1 MRNERLVRAFDS
13 IAAGEETKSRVW
25 EKACQKQQKNRTG
38 RNLAFSLFAAAAV
51 FCLIFFGSPLLRT
64 DKEDDLF
71 TITAYAL
78 SEGEDGSIR
87 LAEADMVDDR
97 PAYWGGLI
105 DNEEKTIYVGLDF
118 KCEGADLA
126 SVEVFTD
133 SGFFAQQYVGDP
145 FRQDADQADLLF
157 VGPEGHL
164 VLAGPEFERI
174 GAALNFDRESL
185 DDHLFF
191 WGTTYEVPDGEDS
204 AFYAPQFPE
213 ELRFRAK
220 ATLIDGET
228 VEQDIIIDLSGIS
241 SIVSYAT
248 PEEIAAEEQR
258 MAEHQ
263 QLMDL
268 IPMEECVLDEAHT
281 QHGLTFGDSFEYP
294 GAGPEYNW
302 VFTINEETP
311 RLLESF
317 GGALRIS
324 AYLPTDGSDGHYVTL
339 NNDGDG
345 TFSVIIHIVPGEVIM
360 RYYDGGDAYQGT
372 VYTQSEA
379 MEEVELSDIGITLFL
394 PGDWKGR
401 YGVDPPG
408 KSYYDFYS
416 VYSTEVREAFSR
428 ESGREDA
435 GGVLFF
441 IKKWG
446 QPLSRAEWQD
456 PSGQWNYAQ
465 NRYIKATE
473 DGTYLLY
480 YASDVQYTPETEDE
494 YRQMYDEIDRVFFW

>member
-1 MRNERLVRAFDS
+1 MKNDKIISAFDS
-13 IAAGEETKSRVW
+13 VTADEETKSRVW
-25 EKACQKQQKNRTG
+25 AKACQKQQRSDIG
-38 RNLAFSLFAAAAV
+38 RKLVFSVLAAAAV
-51 FCLIFFGSPLLRT
+51 FCLVFFGGSLLNGK
-64 DKEDDLF
+64 DEKDLF

-78 SEGEDGSIR
+78 SEDEDGSIR
-87 LAEADMVDDR
+87 LTEADMVDDR

-118 KCEGADLA
+118 KCEGTDLA
-126 SVEVFTD
+126 SVEVSTD
-133 SGFFAQQYVGDP
+133 NGFFARQYVGDP
-145 FRQDADQADLLF
+145 FRQAADQGDLLF

-164 VLAGPEFERI
+164 VMAGPEFERI
-174 GAALNFDRESL
+174 GATLTFDRESL

-191 WGTTYEVPDGEDS
+191 WGTTYEIPSDAAP
-204 AFYAPQFPE
+204 AFYAPQFPG
-213 ELRFRAK
+213 ELRFQAK
-220 ATLIDGET
+220 ATLVDGET
-228 VEQDIIIDLSGIS
+228 VERDIIIDLSGIG

-258 MAEHQ
+258 IDEHHR
-263 QLMDL
+263 LMDL
-268 IPMEECVLDEAHT
+268 IPMEECVLDEEHT
-281 QHGLTFGDSFEYP
+281 QHGLTYGDTFEYL
-294 GAGPEYNW
+294 ADGPEIYFS
-302 VFTINEETP
+302 FTINEETP

-345 TFSVIIHIVPGEVIM
+345 TFSVITHIVPGEVIM
-360 RYYDGGDAYQGT
+360 RYYDGGPAYQGT

-379 MEEVELSDIGITLFL
+379 MEQVELSDIGVTLFL
-394 PGDWKGR
+394 PEDWKGR

-408 KSYYDFYS
+408 KGYYDFYS
-416 VYSTEVREAFSR
+416 VYSIEVREAFSR
-428 ESGREDA
+428 ESGLEDA

-441 IKKWG
+441 IKKWD
-446 QPLSRAEWQD
+446 QPLSREEWRD

-494 YRQMYDEIDRVFFW
+494 YRQMYDEIDRIFFW